1 MDYVSNF
8 ISQYG
13 ALFAQ
18 GTVDTLVM
26 TLAST
31 LFAYIIGVP
40 LGVLLVITAKDG
52 LWPQRALN
60 TVLGWVVNVGRSIP
74 FIILL
79 VAIIPFTRVVVGTS
93 LGVPGAIVPL
103 TVAAIP
109 FVGRM
114 VEQSL
119 AEVDGGLIEAAQSFG
134 ANTWQIVCKVMLRE
148 SLPSLVRGASIT
160 VITLFG
166 YTAMAGAV
174 GAGGIGDIAIR
185 YGYQRYL
192 GDVMIVSIVLCVVL
206 VQVFQSIGDLVAR
219 RGGQARSQVVG
230 SALRLVRSSHR
241 RVRCANEWVSTVFRP
256 PFGAAFCVCLCRL
269 SMGTPWVSF
278 ASRNAAR
285 CVTHLQHALV

>member
-1 MDYVSNF
+1 M
-8 ISQYG
+8 
-13 ALFAQ
+13 
-18 GTVDTLVM
+18 
-26 TLAST
+26 
-31 LFAYIIGVP
+31 
-40 LGVLLVITAKDG
+40 
-52 LWPQRALN
+52 
-60 TVLGWVVNVGRSIP
+60 LGWIVNIGRSIP

-79 VAIIPFTRVVVGTS
+79 VAIIPFTRLVVGTS

-119 AEVDGGLIEAAQSFG
+119 AEVDGGLVEAAQSFG

-192 GDVMIVSIVLCVVL
+192 GDVMIASIVLCIVL
-206 VQVFQSIGDLVAR
+206 VQVFQSIATWSRAWSISASAGR
-219 RGGQARSQVVG
+219 RVLRFGGLGAC
-230 SALRLVRSSHR
+230 LR
-241 RVRCANEWVSTVFRP
+241 RVRCANEIGSTAFGP
-256 PFGAAFCVCLCRL
+256 PFGAALRVCACRFR
-269 SMGTPWVSF
+269 WE
-278 ASRNAAR
+278 ASGSIRFFSASGA
-285 CVTHLQHALV
+285 

>member
-31 LFAYIIGVP
+31 LFAYVIGVP

-60 TVLGWVVNVGRSIP
+60 TVLGWIVNVGRSIP

-109 FVGRM
+109 CVGRM

-219 RGGQARSQVVG
+219 VVDK
-230 SALRLVRSSHR
+230 
-241 RVRCANEWVSTVFRP
+241 RVRRS
-256 PFGAAFCVCLCRL
+256 
-269 SMGTPWVSF
+269 
-278 ASRNAAR
+278 
-285 CVTHLQHALV
+285 

>member
-1 MDYVSNF
+1 MGQVVSQFIADYGELLVE
-8 ISQYG
+8 G
-13 ALFAQ
+13 
-18 GTVDTLVM
+18 VRDTIIM
-26 TLAST
+26 TAVATLLA
-31 LFAYIIGVP
+31 YVIGLPV
-40 LGVLLVITAKDG
+40 GVLLITSAKKG
-52 LWPQRALN
+52 IRPNAPLN
-60 TVLGWVVNVGRSIP
+60 TVLGWIVNIVRSVP

-79 VAIIPFTRVVVGTS
+79 VAIIPLTRLIVGTS

-103 TVAAIP
+103 VITAAP
-109 FVGRM
+109 FVARV

-119 AEVDGGLIEAAQSFG
+119 AEVDGSLVEAAQSFG

-192 GDVMIVSIVLCVVL
+192 GDVMIASIVLCIVL

-219 RGGQARSQVVG
+219 
-230 SALRLVRSSHR
+230 LVDK
-241 RVRCANEWVSTVFRP
+241 RVRRS
-256 PFGAAFCVCLCRL
+256 
-269 SMGTPWVSF
+269 
-278 ASRNAAR
+278 
-285 CVTHLQHALV
+285 